1 MKNEY
6 GTGGHYSG
14 IFNESHDSSGI
25 VFSRGDIISPY
36 AKVNITWSA
45 AVKRIDSLIKSG
57 KYLSQ
62 TERSEGL
69 HKYLSEQ
76 EQQKIR
82 NEKYS
87 YLNGM
92 DKLPPEELRQTL
104 PKRIRYFID
113 LIDDNDKQLF
123 ERFWL
128 ENLLDE
134 TEIGI
139 GEAIKNGETRLW
151 LIEAMNEINKTTS
164 NTMAK
169 YWTQQFVSEL
179 SEIKSVTL
187 EKSVIL
193 RDIRLGS

>member
-1 MKNEY
+1 MLKDLQLEHRTFTANEYQKNTAAPFITEDEIDNLMASGSNVDKSKFRIYLYFDEHTDTKERIAFLKNEY

-113 LIDDNDKQLF
+113 LLMI
-123 ERFWL
+123 
-128 ENLLDE
+128 
-134 TEIGI
+134 T
-139 GEAIKNGETRLW
+139 
-151 LIEAMNEINKTTS
+151 INS
-164 NTMAK
+164 
-169 YWTQQFVSEL
+169 FL
-179 SEIKSVTL
+179 SVF
-187 EKSVIL
+187 
-193 RDIRLGS
+193 G

>member
-1 MKNEY
+1 
-6 GTGGHYSG
+6 
-14 IFNESHDSSGI
+14 
-25 VFSRGDIISPY
+25 
-36 AKVNITWSA
+36 
-45 AVKRIDSLIKSG
+45 
-57 KYLSQ
+57 
-62 TERSEGL
+62 
-69 HKYLSEQ
+69 
-76 EQQKIR
+76 
-82 NEKYS
+82 
-87 YLNGM
+87 M

-187 EKSVIL
+187 EKVGDFYEIY
-193 RDIRLGS
+193 GSEAEGKVRTNLKFKRVSCSFF